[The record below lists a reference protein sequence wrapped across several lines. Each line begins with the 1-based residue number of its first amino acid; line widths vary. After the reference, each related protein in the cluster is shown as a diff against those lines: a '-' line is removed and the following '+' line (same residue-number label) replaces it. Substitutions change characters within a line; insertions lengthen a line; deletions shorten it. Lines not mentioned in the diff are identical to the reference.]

1 MQIQAAI
8 LGRVPP
14 VIVRVVAGW
23 LLLLSGGAVLIDG
36 GFTRNG
42 VSPNADWGVMAFGL
56 ILMVAG
62 GFLVR
67 RTSK

>member
-1 MQIQAAI
+1 MIQAAM
-8 LGRVPP
+8 LHRMPSATVRM
-14 VIVRVVAGW
+14 IVGW

-42 VSPNADWGVMAFGL
+42 VSPNADWGVIACGL
-56 ILMVAG
+56 ILMVVG

-67 RTSK
+67 RASK